1 MAVVIERKNKKGE
14 PGGGWGRHL
23 LYHGPRA
30 EVLDFF
36 ASLGL
41 DCPVRKDPST
51 FLQEITT
58 PQGAAPLPIPPPPN
72 SLIPRNHLLPLA
84 DAPVSPST
92 DTCPH
97 APVFATVSSTLRHVS
112 TYFVRAWLLVN
123 VCMVWLS

>member
-58 PQGAAPLPIPPPPN
+58 PQGAAPLPIPPPPQFPHTAQ
-72 SLIPRNHLLPLA
+72 S
-84 DAPVSPST
+84 SPSPCR
-92 DTCPH
+92 CPRI
-97 APVFATVSSTLRHVS
+97 SLD
-112 TYFVRAWLLVN
+112 
-123 VCMVWLS
+123 